1 MQKPFSYRV
10 FEAVSHLEAT
20 QRVGITSIPAAGG
33 ADLGLK
39 TALEH
44 GLVTGPRIQIS
55 ISMLSQTG
63 GHGDGWLP
71 SGCHL
76 AMFPA
81 YPGFPSTVVD
91 GAGEVRRKVRELVR
105 AGADVIKVA
114 TSGGV
119 LSPRSK
125 PDTRG
130 FDPEEL
136 EVMVAEARGAGLAV
150 MAHAQSTIGI
160 KNAIRAGVRSIEH
173 GIYLDDEAIQL

>member
-1 MQKPFSYRV
+1 D
-10 FEAVSHLEAT
+10 
-20 QRVGITSIPAAGG
+20 AGG

-44 GLVTGPRIQIS
+44 GLVGGPRMQIS

-105 AGADVIKVA
+105 AGADVILAAERGVNVPDWGLRKAGEVTEAHVESFRRVVAAGVKVA
-114 TSGGV
+114 MGTDSAVTPHGEN
-119 LSPRSK
+119 LR
-125 PDTRG
+125 
-130 FDPEEL
+130 EL
-136 EVMVAEARGAGLAV
+136 ELMVEGGMSAEHVLVATTRTAAEL
-150 MAHAQSTIGI
+150 
-160 KNAIRAGVRSIEH
+160 
-173 GIYLDDEAIQL
+173 L